1 MTRAWVSLLNAEYVL
16 LDGSMGTELFR
27 RGLGPGQSPEQ
38 WNLDEPGRIRQ
49 VHRDYVEAG
58 CDLVLTNSFGGTVN
72 RLALHGLDD
81 RVHEVNSTAARLA
94 REVVDAVMSASPE
107 RTIVVAGSMG
117 PTGDLL
123 EPLGGM
129 SPEDCAR
136 AFADQAR
143 GLQDG
148 GADVLWI
155 ETMSAIE
162 EVEMAVAGARGVC
175 DLPICATMSF
185 DTVGRT
191 MMGVSGSEAADRLGQ
206 LDLAAIGAN
215 CGNNLEDS
223 ERAVEAIRRQ
233 RPDLEV
239 IAKCNAGVPEWKDG
253 RLAYDATPEIMAS
266 HAHRVRDLGVRLIG
280 GCCGST
286 PEHLSFMR
294 KVLDGQLAN
303 PDLPPL
309 AGRRDGP
316 VADEQRAPRSPRRRR
331 RDRTTRGR

>member
-1 MTRAWVSLLNAEYVL
+1 MTQAWISLLNAEYVL

-38 WNLDEPGRIRQ
+38 WNLDEPERIRQ
-49 VHRDYVEAG
+49 IHRDYVDAG

-81 RVHEVNSTAARLA
+81 RVHEVNSTAAGLA
-94 REVVDAVMSASPE
+94 REVVEAAMSASPN
-107 RTIVVAGSMG
+107 RSMVVAGSMG

-129 SPEDCAR
+129 SAEDCAR

-143 GLQDG
+143 GLRDG

-162 EVEMAVAGARGVC
+162 EVEMAVAGARRAC
-175 DLPICATMSF
+175 DLPVCATMSF
-185 DTVGRT
+185 DTAGHT
-191 MMGVSGSEAADRLGQ
+191 MMGVSGSEAADRLSQ
-206 LDLAAIGAN
+206 LDLVAIGAN

-223 ERAVEAIRRQ
+223 ERAVEAILRQ
-233 RPDLEV
+233 RPEIDV
-239 IAKCNAGVPEWKDG
+239 IAKCNAGVPEWKEG

-266 HAHRVRDLGVRLIG
+266 HAHRVRELGVRLIG

-286 PEHLSFMR
+286 PEHLSLMR
-294 KVLDGQLAN
+294 QVLDGRAPN

-309 AGRRDGP
+309 SGRRDGP
-316 VADEQRAPRSPRRRR
+316 VPGEERTQDRRRRRR
-331 RDRTTRGR
+331 RDWTARGR